1 MDGLALNRQKL
12 PTLQTSSGVR
22 RKAEL
27 RLVECDPRPATIHR
41 DEAFPSKLPL
51 IAASSK
57 DDRLSEFGSSEWQS
71 AQRLTVAVLMV
82 VVLLVAGIRATPQDD
97 TAKAN
102 RNSLLLRRGN
112 VGRPLGRT
120 TPTTTTTTTPSS
132 ADYAEDEYADSYDEG
147 KGEDGEDGAEEGPAG
162 GKQATTTTTTTE
174 APKKIRPSIRPF
186 RSNDDLLTALK
197 KRRQES
203 KNNKPAAA
211 APKEK
216 VYDDEDVPAPAVPAK
231 SAKAPAIEFLTKKK
245 TDDIVLQQD
254 VLPLEDASE
263 ASREIGT
270 AAEDAGSSAGGVDD
284 SWMNGSE
291 GIRPPA
297 GPAEAT
303 GHGPPPAWLPLPAV
317 TAHRASSD
325 SCVR

>member
-1 MDGLALNRQKL
+1 MQHFK
-12 PTLQTSSGVR
+12 TLS
-22 RKAEL
+22 
-27 RLVECDPRPATIHR
+27 
-41 DEAFPSKLPL
+41 
-51 IAASSK
+51 
-57 DDRLSEFGSSEWQS
+57 
-71 AQRLTVAVLMV
+71 VLLV
-82 VVLLVAGIRATPQDD
+82 VVLLVASIRASPQADD

-203 KNNKPAAA
+203 KNSKPAAV

-216 VYDDEDVPAPAVPAK
+216 VYDDEDVPAPATPVK
-231 SAKAPAIEFLTKKK
+231 SAKAPAIVPSKRRFGSGAARK
-245 TDDIVLQQD
+245 DDHSAD
-254 VLPLEDASE
+254 TSNNDGHEGSDGASGSNSNG
-263 ASREIGT
+263 AKSLIGRLGRSRF
-270 AAEDAGSSAGGVDD
+270 A
-284 SWMNGSE
+284 
-291 GIRPPA
+291 
-297 GPAEAT
+297 
-303 GHGPPPAWLPLPAV
+303 LKQ
-317 TAHRASSD
+317 
-325 SCVR
+325 